1 MFFTVTLGT
10 IRVEGLGGNVL
21 YCDFGNDQSGRLGGQ
36 VWPDDSQEGSMS
48 RGELGEAAG
57 KSRSH
62 RALLI
67 PDKQIDM
74 GYFRLLSDKSL
85 SY

>member
-1 MFFTVTLGT
+1 
-10 IRVEGLGGNVL
+10 
-21 YCDFGNDQSGRLGGQ
+21 
-36 VWPDDSQEGSMS
+36 MS

-74 GYFRLLSDKSL
+74 SYFRLLSDKSL